1 MKATRSVPFA
11 PLALCALLA
20 AGFAG
25 GAQAQAGPAQN
36 LLDGKFVGNL
46 GGFIVGTDLKANLNG
61 STVNNPDIDFDKTF
75 GDSDNTRIR
84 ADALWRITPTHH
96 LRFLY
101 FDDSTSRRR
110 VIDED
115 LAWGDHVFTANGE
128 VKSKNSFKI
137 YEFAYEYAFIRQ
149 PAFELAGTLGVH
161 WLDMSVKLSG
171 DAIVT
176 DENGNQT
183 SVSGTSKKGS
193 VSAPLPVLGIRAG
206 WVVSPNVYLDAQA
219 QYFQAKINGYDGRIV
234 DLRAGA
240 TYMFSPNFGVGIGY
254 NRFTSRVESDKEKFD
269 GRIKLGYQ
277 GFQAFVTGAF

>member
-1 MKATRSVPFA
+1 MRSVPFA
-11 PLALCALLA
+11 RLALGVLIA

-25 GAQAQAGPAQN
+25 GAHAQAGPAQM

-75 GDSDNTRIR
+75 GDADNTRIR

-101 FDDSTSRRR
+101 FDDSTSRKR

-115 LAWGDHVFTANGE
+115 IHWGDDVFTAGGE
-128 VKSKNSFKI
+128 VKSKNHFRI

-149 PAFELAGTLGVH
+149 PTFELAGTLGVH
-161 WLDMSVKLSG
+161 WLDMSIKLKG

-176 DENGNQT
+176 DENGNST
-183 SVSGTSKKGS
+183 SVSGETKKGS
-193 VSAPLPVLGIRAG
+193 ISAPLPVLGIRAG
-206 WVVSPNVYLDAQA
+206 WVVAPNVYLDAQA
-219 QYFQAKINGYDGRIV
+219 QYFRAKVSGYDGRIL

-240 TYMFSPNFGVGIGY
+240 TYMFTPNFGLGIGY
-254 NRFTSRVESDKEKFD
+254 NRFTTRVESDKEKFD
-269 GRIKLGYQ
+269 GQIKLGYQ